1 MFGYISHKNAN
12 ILCHPRTKLPF
23 YCLKSYLKHN
33 YITYFQIVMIR
44 FSIIA
49 FNNQSYNYFHPCPR
63 RKLLH
68 TSLKA
73 LKIDW
78 KVLFCI
84 IMHMLMYVLFST
96 PTWCKGTV
104 LVVYFGVMYCTVL
117 INDNNCKQS
126 QHTSKWIM
134 KLPGKYLEH
143 IILMVSIAL
152 LKWFIFC
159 QGMNT

>member
-1 MFGYISHKNAN
+1 MDLIISQKNAN
-12 ILCHPRTKLPF
+12 ILCHRTKLPF

-49 FNNQSYNYFHPCPR
+49 FNNQSYIYFYLCPR
-63 RKLLH
+63 RKLLN

-73 LKIDW
+73 LTIDW

-84 IMHMLMYVLFST
+84 TMHMLMYVLFST

-104 LVVYFGVMYCTVL
+104 WEYFGVMCTVL
-117 INDNNCKQS
+117 INDNNCPQS

-134 KLPGKYLEH
+134 KLPGKYLED
-143 IILMVSIAL
+143 IILMVSIAS

-159 QGMNT
+159 QGINT